1 MKSSKSVLLCFILSC
16 TGVANAGQVVEPVPD
31 TLPGKGFGGLTG
43 FMVGAAVGGP
53 IGAVAL
59 GLGSAWA
66 GGKVQEAT
74 GLHGT
79 AYLVEQ
85 ADGKQVVVRAPG
97 QEFSAGDPVHVE
109 GARMA
114 RQE

>member
-1 MKSSKSVLLCFILSC
+1 MTSSKSVLLCVLLSC
-16 TGVANAGQVVEPVPD
+16 GGVVNAGQVVEPVPD

-53 IGAVAL
+53 ISAVAL

-79 AYLVEQ
+79 AYLVEGV
-85 ADGKQVVVRAPG
+85 DGKQVVVRAPG
-97 QEFSAGDPVHVE
+97 QEFSSGDKVDVV
-109 GARMA
+109 GARMT

>member
-1 MKSSKSVLLCFILSC
+1 MRSSKSVLLCVLLSC
-16 TGVANAGQVVEPVPD
+16 AGVVNAGQVVEPVPD

-79 AYLVEQ
+79 AYLVER

-97 QEFSAGDPVHVE
+97 QEFSAGDKVDVV
-109 GARMA
+109 GARMT